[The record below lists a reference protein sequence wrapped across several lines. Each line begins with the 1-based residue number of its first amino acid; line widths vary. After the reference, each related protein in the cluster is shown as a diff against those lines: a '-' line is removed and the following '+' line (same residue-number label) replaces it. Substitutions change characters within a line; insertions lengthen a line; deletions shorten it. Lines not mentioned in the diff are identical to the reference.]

1 MKARM
6 IGAIASL
13 IVLGACSASGISGN
27 GGVKAGFIDDLPEAV
42 IVMAAPYQ
50 NLEAVRLLPADGCY
64 WYQHV
69 GPVETTMLPLRTVRG
84 NKICTQPRPEPTTT
98 S

>member
-6 IGAIASL
+6 IGAIASFV
-13 IVLGACSASGISGN
+13 VLSACSSSGINSN
-27 GGVKAGFIDDLPEAV
+27 GSANARFIDDLPEAV
-42 IVMAAPYQ
+42 IAMAAPYQ
-50 NLEAVRLLPADGCY
+50 DLEAVRLLPEDGCY

-84 NKICTQPRPEPTTT
+84 NKICTRPR
-98 S
+98 

>member
-13 IVLGACSASGISGN
+13 VVLSACSASGINVN
-27 GGVKAGFIDDLPEAV
+27 GGTNSGFIDDLPEAV
-42 IVMAAPYQ
+42 IVMAAPFQ
-50 NLEAVRLLPADGCY
+50 DLEAVRLLPEDGCY
-64 WYQHV
+64 WYRHV